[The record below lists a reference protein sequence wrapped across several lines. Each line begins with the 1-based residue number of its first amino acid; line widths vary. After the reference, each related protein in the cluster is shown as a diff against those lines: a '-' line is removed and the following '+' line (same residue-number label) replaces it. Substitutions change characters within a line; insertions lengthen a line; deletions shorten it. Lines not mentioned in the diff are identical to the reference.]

1 MLLSLPT
8 NLDQTDSLQMNIFA
22 VAFVAVKVRN
32 ALGKLAEK
40 RSKGRNRSHVGT
52 WAEEVLVLIKQLE
65 GSYLEFGELENDMEM
80 GQKCASLL
88 AAVNIQTVLS
98 EEQKNCFGT
107 LQHRR

>member
-1 MLLSLPT
+1 
-8 NLDQTDSLQMNIFA
+8 MNIFA
-22 VAFVAVKVRN
+22 VAFVAVKVRLYLFSTVRN

-40 RSKGRNRSHVGT
+40 RSKGMNRSHVGI
-52 WAEEVLVLIKQLE
+52 WAEEALVLNKQLE
-65 GSYLEFGELENDMEM
+65 GSLLEFDELEDDIEM

-88 AAVNIQTVLS
+88 AAVNIETVLS